1 MTIRTVVAMLLTCA
15 KCGWV
20 TDSHSEVGRAMRST
34 ASPGY
39 MAGRCL
45 SCNEQARLLK
55 RRAPKETLFTVK
67 PITKSIEV
75 PDP

>member
-1 MTIRTVVAMLLTCA
+1 MTVRTVVATLLTCA

-34 ASPGY
+34 ASPGL
-39 MAGRCL
+39 MTGTCIECDER
-45 SCNEQARLLK
+45 ARKDK
-55 RRAPKETLFTVK
+55 RRVK
-67 PITKSIEV
+67 PAIFHAKSITKTIEV